1 LTNKKTMIASS
12 TTAEIE
18 SATAA
23 HLQRSQERGG
33 SDQGGR

>member
-1 LTNKKTMIASS
+1 MIASS

-23 HLQRSQERGG
+23 HLQEPGYVRE
-33 SDQGGR
+33 